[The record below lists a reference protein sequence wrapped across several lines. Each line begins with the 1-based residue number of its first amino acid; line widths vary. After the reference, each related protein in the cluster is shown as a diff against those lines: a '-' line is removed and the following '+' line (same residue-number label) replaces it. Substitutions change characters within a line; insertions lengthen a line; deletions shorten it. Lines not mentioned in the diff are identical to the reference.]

1 MSQFQVTKYCGIFKP
16 FLVHPAKYICKTAV
30 MKIPKKKCPQW
41 NTERCLLRETFSM
54 IFQFHL
60 RVSHP
65 SSLLRNST
73 VWDRWCSHLVHRKIS
88 YTAGMHVWNP
98 SKKKES
104 TNLNVFFS
112 GILKKSGA
120 AVFPDPKCPNSEDVP
135 GMVERDVKRGDQGSG
150 GGWCERLVYCWVK
163 HGGFGGK
170 KLRKLPLQYKEH
182 GWLDGKIHHF
192 LNIGVLDFERL
203 FFLLSQC

>member
-1 MSQFQVTKYCGIFKP
+1 MSQFQVTKYCGSSKP

-30 MKIPKKKCPQW
+30 MKIPKNCPQW
-41 NTERCLLRETFSM
+41 NTERCLLRETLSM

-65 SSLLRNST
+65 SSLLRNS
-73 VWDRWCSHLVHRKIS
+73 L
-88 YTAGMHVWNP
+88 GP
-98 SKKKES
+98 
-104 TNLNVFFS
+104 L
-112 GILKKSGA
+112 
-120 AVFPDPKCPNSEDVP
+120 VFPPSASKNLLYCWDACIKPFEKKRINKSQRFLFRNSEKIKAQFFPIQSARPPSVP

-163 HGGFGGK
+163 HGGFGGR
-170 KLRKLPLQYKEH
+170 KLRKLPLQEARNMAI
-182 GWLDGKIHHF
+182 DGKIHHF
-192 LNIGVLDFERL
+192 LNIWVLDFERL